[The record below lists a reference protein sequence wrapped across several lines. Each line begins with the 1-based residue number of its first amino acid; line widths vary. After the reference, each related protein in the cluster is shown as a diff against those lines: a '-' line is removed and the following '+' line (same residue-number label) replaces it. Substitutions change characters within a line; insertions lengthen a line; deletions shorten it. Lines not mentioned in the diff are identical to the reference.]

1 MRTPDRGAIRMDLQE
16 LRQEINEIDA
26 QLVPLFLRR
35 MGVSL
40 EVAKYKQANNKPVLD
55 RAREREL
62 LKRVGEMTGDKDL
75 SLYTRLLYADIM
87 GLSRS
92 YQHKYLDGGDC
103 KLAEKLQAAI
113 HAPKQKNLPEE
124 AVVAC
129 QGVEGAYSALACT
142 RLFKRPDIMFFDSWE
157 GVFSAVQQ
165 GLCQYGILPI
175 ENSTAGSVNHVY
187 DLMDQ
192 YKFSIVKSVRLKIDH
207 ALLAKKGVQLSE
219 IKEIFSH
226 EQAISQCSLF
236 LNSLSGVKVTVC
248 ANTAAAAKRVAE
260 SGRRDI
266 AALSSKDCMELYGL
280 SCLKESVQN
289 SNSNYTRFICI
300 GKELEIFPGANK
312 TSLMLTLPHKPGALY
327 DVLSRFYALDIN
339 LLKLESR
346 PRPNS
351 DFEFR
356 FYFDIE
362 ASVYSENFLRMI
374 AELQDST
381 EQFCYL
387 GSYTEVL

>member
-1 MRTPDRGAIRMDLQE
+1 MENLDLNE
-16 LRQEINEIDA
+16 LRNEINEIDA
-26 QLVPLFLRR
+26 QLVPLFLKR

-40 EVAKYKQANNKPVLD
+40 KVAQYKQANRKPVLD

-62 LKRVGEMTGDKDL
+62 LKRVGDMAEEADL
-75 SLYTRLLYADIM
+75 GLYTRLLYADIM

-92 YQHKYLDGGDC
+92 YQRKYLDGEPSAFVQ
-103 KLAEKLQAAI
+103 KVQTAI
-113 HAPKQKNLPEE
+113 QSPKQLDLPED

-129 QGVEGAYSALACT
+129 QGVEGAYSSLACA
-142 RLFKRPDIMFFDSWE
+142 RLFKRPDILFFDAWE

-165 GLCQYGILPI
+165 GLCRYGILPI

-187 DLMDQ
+187 DLMHQ
-192 YKFSIVKSVRLKIDH
+192 YKFHIVKSVRLKVEH
-207 ALLAKKGVQLSE
+207 ALLAKKGVELSE

-226 EQAISQCSLF
+226 EQAINQCSRF
-236 LNSLSGVKVTVC
+236 LNGLSGVKVTVC

-260 SGRRDI
+260 SDRRDI
-266 AALSSKDCMELYGL
+266 AAISSKDCMELYGL
-280 SCLKESVQN
+280 MSLSENIQN
-289 SNSNYTRFICI
+289 SDSNYTRFICI
-300 GKELEIFPGANK
+300 GKDLEIFPGANK
-312 TSLMLTLPHKPGALY
+312 TSLMLTLPHKPGSLY

-356 FYFDIE
+356 FYFDVE
-362 ASVYSENFLRMI
+362 ASVYSENFLRMLS
-374 AELQDST
+374 ELEAST

-387 GSYTEVL
+387 GSYTEIL